1 MKPGLS
7 YRFKRFLFI
16 YIFCCLTLAFVF
28 WLIRHRIEQTKAEK
42 IEHVE
47 KPIAASQGPCDPGE
61 TLFSIE
67 GEPLCGIWKTDSV
80 VAVHSPHEP
89 ATNTSPEFKIV
100 DARPPIQV
108 ALAEEI
114 AREEGWYAKV
124 KCIEDEYRVNRSTVF
139 YKDGTYPNQ
148 TCMNLPQVLHN
159 PGSLAY
165 AKQDGAVVFCTS
177 LLTGADECGGYASFS
192 TDEAGWAALHKD
204 IEAKWAHWKKFRIE
218 LNDLDI
224 AEMISF
230 SWSSGGYRGKYADDV
245 LTRLHKRG
253 F

>member
-28 WLIRHRIEQTKAEK
+28 WLIRHRIEQTKVERV
-42 IEHVE
+42 ERVE
-47 KPIAASQGPCDPGE
+47 KPIAASQGPCDPDE

-67 GEPLCGIWKTDSV
+67 GEPLCGIWKLDSV
-80 VAVHSPHEP
+80 IAVHKPHEP

-114 AREEGWYAKV
+114 AREEGWYAKA
-124 KCIEDEYRVNRSTVF
+124 KCDKDE
-139 YKDGTYPNQ
+139 TYPNQ

-159 PGSLAY
+159 PGSLSY
-165 AKQDGAVVFCTS
+165 AHQAGAQVFCTS
-177 LLTGADECGGYASFS
+177 FPGPPDFGECGGYAVFP